1 MDGPTRVIQV
11 LLDAHIDLNTDCH
24 LGDEDLSQGWRRN
37 IEFLPLGV
45 QHFSHTPI
53 VQVGCNSG
61 PYFMPSD
68 DYAIPLNVLPSLEQI
83 EAWASGVYKTSFE
96 NDILHPCLGF
106 FRSAFV
112 NFASAYHVSKKDLP
126 QVRLSPFTLMGLD
139 GSCLEN
145 ID

>member
-1 MDGPTRVIQV
+1 
-11 LLDAHIDLNTDCH
+11 
-24 LGDEDLSQGWRRN
+24 
-37 IEFLPLGV
+37 
-45 QHFSHTPI
+45 
-53 VQVGCNSG
+53 
-61 PYFMPSD
+61 MPSD

-112 NFASAYHVSKKDLP
+112 NFASAYHVSKNDLP